1 MPDLLIELFSEEI
14 PARMQGRAAEDLK
27 KLMTDAMV
35 EAGLTYAA
43 AAAFATPR
51 RLCLAVEGLPK
62 ATRATREERKG
73 MTAGLLTMM
82 AGLAALFA
90 LPVGWGIALL
100 LIEVINVRSFGW
112 TMALHA
118 TFPALLLPAMFAIAA
133 AIAASIY
140 PAERVVR
147 IDPAA
152 ALRDE

>member
-1 MPDLLIELFSEEI
+1 LGVFN
-14 PARMQGRAAEDLK
+14 A
-27 KLMTDAMV
+27 
-35 EAGLTYAA
+35 
-43 AAAFATPR
+43 
-51 RLCLAVEGLPK
+51 
-62 ATRATREERKG
+62 
-73 MTAGLLTMM
+73 MM
-82 AGLAALFA
+82 ALHLEREREYAVMQATGCSAAVMRRGLYTQALIVGVLAALFA

-118 TFPALLLPAMFAIAA
+118 NYSALLLPALFAIAA